1 MNLHNDKELSDL
13 LDLNAVKHRSR
24 FQNSIMNSSS
34 RHPLPMLCPTIPYPS
49 GTHVPPPST
58 NPESMYS
65 GANKDYWNNCAPS
78 TTYDDRMYDGNY
90 SNRDLLHP
98 FITSEPLNNISS
110 NSTSRTSTNDLT
122 YSEKLDEKTR
132 RSTNVYTSDDYNP
145 ENAGRYPTGKSI
157 YGNESTYYIDGQN
170 GASWLPPPPSTY
182 LPNDLANNHGSFTD
196 STSACLPS
204 MASFRFQQPTSY
216 TSNGNEQTVQTG
228 ETLGKALQSIYP
240 SDHPYSSTPSTPVS
254 PPPLSGSSQS
264 WVTATPVAQPYQNQL
279 HPLTSLIDLS
289 DEPYYLLNLNE
300 PPRLDVDDSFRQPP
314 TDYHHY
320 YTGYHHP
327 HSTGP
332 YSAFLTHPTN
342 LHPSS
347 TSDTSSRNPHH
358 DPYLTYA
365 NPPSTSSSTSST
377 DANTV
382 VNPDLKIECIDKVKL
397 DIENKPP
404 PPPTTTTTG
413 GPSQLT
419 TDKLNEFNLR
429 QQTLTDISQENA
441 SPLTIAVGG
450 VTNNVHIGPSS
461 SSSSKLRNSLTLSP
475 NSQINLSCMRGGPGS
490 EGSIDPDE
498 TPEERERREKDR
510 RAANNARER
519 LRVRDIND
527 AFKELGRMCSIHM
540 RNDKPVTKLGILQQ
554 AVNLIT
560 TLEQQVRERNLNP
573 KAACLRRREEEKAE
587 DLNGN
592 MSLGGPMPPTGTGGI
607 MSTESSSIDGSNFME
622 QMHQSIPP
630 SYWQQ

>member
-1 MNLHNDKELSDL
+1 
-13 LDLNAVKHRSR
+13 
-24 FQNSIMNSSS
+24 
-34 RHPLPMLCPTIPYPS
+34 
-49 GTHVPPPST
+49 
-58 NPESMYS
+58 
-65 GANKDYWNNCAPS
+65 
-78 TTYDDRMYDGNY
+78 
-90 SNRDLLHP
+90 
-98 FITSEPLNNISS
+98 
-110 NSTSRTSTNDLT
+110 
-122 YSEKLDEKTR
+122 
-132 RSTNVYTSDDYNP
+132 VYTSDDYNP
-145 ENAGRYPTGKSI
+145 ENTARYPTGKSV
-157 YGNESTYYIDGQN
+157 YGNESTYYIDEQG
-170 GASWLPPPPSTY
+170 GTSWLPSLPPPSTY
-182 LPNDLANNHGSFTD
+182 LPNDLAGNHASFTD
-196 STSACLPS
+196 SNSACLPS
-204 MASFRFQQPTSY
+204 MASFRFQQTASY

-228 ETLGKALQSIYP
+228 EALGKALQSIYP
-240 SDHPYSSTPSTPVS
+240 SDHPYSSTSSTPVS
-254 PPPLSGSSQS
+254 PPPLSGSSQQWS
-264 WVTATPVAQPYQNQL
+264 TGAPVTQQYQNQL
-279 HPLTSLIDLS
+279 HSLTPLIDIS
-289 DEPYYLLNLNE
+289 DESYYMLNLNE
-300 PPRLDVDDSFRQPP
+300 PPRLDLDDSFRQPS

-327 HSTGP
+327 HSTRP
-332 YSAFLTHPTN
+332 YSAFLTHPSN
-342 LHPSS
+342 LHQSS

-382 VNPDLKIECIDKVKL
+382 VNPDLKVDSIDKVKL

-404 PPPTTTTTG
+404 PPPSAPPTTTTS

-429 QQTLTDISQENA
+429 QQKLTDISQENA

-450 VTNNVHIGPSS
+450 GVNNVHIGPSS

-592 MSLGGPMPPTGTGGI
+592 MTLGGAMPPTGTGGI
-607 MSTESSSIDGSNFME
+607 MSTESSLMEGSNFME

>member
-279 HPLTSLIDLS
+279 HPL
-289 DEPYYLLNLNE
+289 